1 MTAFGSEVYVYL
13 MTGVLALG
21 ATAVV
26 IVPFLFLSTPSQAR
40 SSGKVAR
47 AAVKLVK
54 AAVKLGAEHSSVLR
68 RIGDGIEWLLAQ
80 LWKLRLILRRSV
92 DAVAAALAEPSAEA
106 EAERVPFWRRKR
118 DSLRRIRALRF
129 RRPNELAGVEEEPA
143 GLVLAP
149 APPPASPEPP
159 PAVAEVLSAT
169 VSEPI
174 AVAPDP
180 PVIAEPPSAA
190 TDPAPPPS
198 DPVPETVV
206 ADPVA
211 ADALSVAE
219 PVPPVVEEQLPP
231 PAEVVPLPIQ
241 RLSAGDLAKWEENVD
256 TMQEKIPEGFEEKEE
271 RFLAEDVSDDVKEV
285 FGTGNEDDDDDE
297 DEEKSELDSML
308 DLFSTELV
316 EETDANRLAALL
328 GEVDA
333 RDLLSEAQE
342 ILNELRS
349 PARGGG

>member
-21 ATAVV
+21 ATAVM

-40 SSGKVAR
+40 SPGKLAR
-47 AAVKLVK
+47 

-92 DAVAAALAEPSAEA
+92 DAVAAAVAEPSVSAEA

-129 RRPNELAGVEEEPA
+129 RTPNELAGAEEESA

-169 VSEPI
+169 VSEPVE
-174 AVAPDP
+174 VAPDP

-198 DPVPETVV
+198 DPVPEAVV

-256 TMQEKIPEGFEEKEE
+256 MMQEKTASEELERKEE
-271 RFLAEDVSDDVKEV
+271 RFLAENVSDDVKEV
-285 FGTGNEDDDDDE
+285 FGTGTEDGGGDE